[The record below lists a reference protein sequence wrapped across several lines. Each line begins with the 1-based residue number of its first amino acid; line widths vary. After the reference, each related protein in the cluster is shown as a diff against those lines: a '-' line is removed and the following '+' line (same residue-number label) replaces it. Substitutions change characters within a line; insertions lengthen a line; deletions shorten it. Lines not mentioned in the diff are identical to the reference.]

1 MHPKRIA
8 VLHNYY
14 QHSGGE
20 DVVFHSEVELLRS
33 YGHEVFTYTVSNDS
47 LKGLSALQMA
57 RRAIWNPESYH
68 ALKKWFAE
76 TRPDVAHFH
85 SISYLLSPSSYQAAY
100 ECGVPVVQTLHNYR
114 LICPGGQLLRNQ
126 KPCELC
132 VGKHFPYY
140 SILYACYR
148 GDRRA
153 TLIRALMVQQQKRA
167 KLWERAI
174 QVFIALTEFSREKFL
189 QGGLPQEKLVVKP
202 NFVAPDPG
210 MGEHRGEY
218 FLYVG
223 RLSPEKGIGVLLEA
237 WQRFSTPPPLKIV
250 GDGPL
255 ASMVQHA
262 AQTSRAIEWLGK
274 RPRDEVLTLMQDAK
288 ALIFPSICYENMSVS
303 LIEALATG
311 LPVIAS
317 GHGSMASIVK
327 HGYTGWLFTP
337 NQPDALAAC
346 VEDALRSPERLC
358 EMQQNAREEY
368 LRYYTPEKNY
378 ELLTNIYRR
387 AIEMRQGGAVCES

>member
-33 YGHEVFTYTVSNDS
+33 YGHEVFTYTVSNDT

-85 SISYLLSPSSYQAAY
+85 NILYLLSPSAYKAAY
-100 ECGVPVVQTLHNYR
+100 DSGVAVVQTLHNYR

-132 VGKHFPYY
+132 VGKLYPYPSVFY
-140 SILYACYR
+140 GCYH
-148 GDRRA
+148 GDRKMTFLR
-153 TLIRALMVQQQKRA
+153 TLFVLQQKRA
-167 KLWERAI
+167 KLWEQAI

-255 ASMVQHA
+255 ASTVQHA

-337 NQPDALAAC
+337 HQPDALAAS
-346 VEDALRSPERLC
+346 VEEALRSPERLC

>member
-14 QHSGGE
+14 QHTGGE

-33 YGHEVFTYTVSNDS
+33 YGHEVFTYTVSNDA
-47 LKGLSALQMA
+47 LRGMSALQMA
-57 RRAIWNPESYH
+57 RRAIWNPESYR
-68 ALKKWFAE
+68 ALKEWFAE

-100 ECGVPVVQTLHNYR
+100 ESGVPVVQTLHNYR

-126 KPCELC
+126 TPCELC
-132 VGKHFPYY
+132 VGKRFPYY
-140 SILYACYR
+140 GILYACYR
-148 GDRRA
+148 GDRKA
-153 TLIRALMVQQQKRA
+153 TLVRALMVHQQKRA

-174 QVFIALTEFSREKFL
+174 QVFIALTEFSRAKFL
-189 QGGLPQEKLVVKP
+189 QGGLPQEKVVVKP

-210 MGEHRGEY
+210 MGEHQGGY
-218 FLYVG
+218 FLYAG

-237 WQRFSTPPPLKIV
+237 WRQLPNPPPLKIV

-255 ASMVQHA
+255 TPLVQQA
-262 AQTSRAIEWLGK
+262 AQATNAIEWLGR
-274 RPRDEVLTLMQDAK
+274 RPRSEVVQLMREAK
-288 ALIFPSICYENMSVS
+288 SLIFPSVWYEGMSMS

-317 GHGSMASIVK
+317 GHGTMASIIR
-327 HGYTGWLFTP
+327 HGDTGWLFAP
-337 NQPDALAAC
+337 NQPEALKQC
-346 VEDALRSPERLC
+346 VEEALRSPERLR
-358 EMQQNAREEY
+358 EMQQNAREAY
-368 LRYYTPEKNY
+368 LRDYTPEKNY
-378 ELLTNIYRR
+378 ELLINIYRR
-387 AIEMRQGGAVCES
+387 AIEMRQGGAVCVS